1 MCMEKCAW
9 NEGGCAEEGE
19 CGEEG
24 ECAEEGGCAVVECAV
39 NECAFAQV
47 SNCTS
52 VHVQKWVSVQ
62 K

>member
-39 NECAFAQV
+39 NDCAFAQV
-47 SNCTS
+47 NCTS
-52 VHVQKWVSVQ
+52 AHVQKWVSVQ